1 MNSRGRNLS
10 NKSIGHFDMLRVL
23 KAIIANAFP
32 VIVFANTIT
41 WSTGELNLAIF
52 WGLSTLFTISEWYYH
67 TSIFASIIF
76 SILRIYIAQTLCI
89 PPFHGRKIPVRG
101 RLHPRKAFAEILSS
115 LPQPEDRDCSS
126 PSTE

>member
-1 MNSRGRNLS
+1 MS
-10 NKSIGHFDMLRVL
+10 NKSIGQFDMLRVL

-32 VIVFANTIT
+32 VIAFANTIT
-41 WSTGELNLAIF
+41 WSTGPGELNWAIF

-76 SILRIYIAQTLCI
+76 SILRIYIAETLCI
-89 PPFHGRKIPVRG
+89 PPFGGRKIPLPG
-101 RLHPRKAFAEILSS
+101 RMHPRKAFTEILGS
-115 LPQPEDRDCSS
+115 LPQPEDGECSS